1 MRKLFP
7 FLLIAVGLALI
18 LAGVGYWRFG
28 EATQNPAAAPLPDQV
43 ANLSLTSESTGRAAV
58 QEVTRMHGKGFPL
71 VSAAVGNYGAQ
82 HQVTLWVSGAPISS
96 IAGSMLTAMRD
107 KIAEGRSPF
116 TALGERADGSRV
128 VYELEGMGQR
138 HYYFQSGALLVWM
151 AADPAL
157 AEQALSEILKFYP

>member
-1 MRKLFP
+1 MRKIFP
-7 FLLIAVGLALI
+7 FLLITVGLALI

-28 EATQNPAAAPLPDQV
+28 EVTQNPAAAPLPEQV

-58 QEVTRMHGKGFPL
+58 QEVTRMHGQGFAL
-71 VSAAVGNYGAQ
+71 VSAAVGNYGAE

-96 IAGSMLTAMRD
+96 MAASLITAMRD

-116 TALGERADGSRV
+116 TSLGERADRKRV

-138 HYYFQSGALLVWM
+138 HYYFQSGALVVWM
-151 AADPAL
+151 AADPAV